1 MKEKEEKKNAE
12 GTLKEKEENKR
23 RTLCSLSA
31 GVGVPVRENVGVQAW
46 LPEGTAL
53 TGPRTDGANGR
64 RRETAT
70 GDGKIE
76 YVVEG
81 NPTGDGK
88 KSQRGG
94 RRSFSMTIFQKNR
107 MLSLVWEADSSNM
120 RSW

>member
-12 GTLKEKEENKR
+12 GALKEKEEKKR

-88 KSQRGG
+88 KSHRRGG
-94 RRSFSMTIFQKNR
+94 GVSPWIFFKTIR

-120 RSW
+120 RSC